1 MKIAISNLKGG
12 VGKSTIS
19 QNLAVCFA
27 HMGFKTCLVDTD
39 TNQNSLAWSGVRPDS
54 LPSITVV
61 GATDTKALGKTV
73 DNLHK
78 DYEVVIID
86 GTPSL
91 SEMTTRIII
100 AADLLIIPIL
110 PSAHDFRAM
119 QPFFER
125 YAQAKEFR
133 GDIPAFFLINQ
144 FSPAANVYKRMSEA
158 IKNLEIEVLETVIHR
173 RAAYAETA
181 IDGKGVYESPDV
193 KARDEMV
200 RLTRELLEKAEK
212 LGLIQPQEA

>member
-12 VGKSTIS
+12 VGKSTLS

-39 TNQNSLAWSGVRPDS
+39 ANQNSLAWSGVRPDQ
-54 LPSITVV
+54 LPSVTVV
-61 GATDTKALGKTV
+61 GATDPKALGKAV
-73 DNLHK
+73 DNLHR
-78 DYEVVIID
+78 DYDAVIID

-100 AADLLIIPIL
+100 AADILLIPIL

-125 YAQAKEFR
+125 LDQAREFR
-133 GDIPAFFLINQ
+133 GEIPAFFVINQ
-144 FSPAANVYKRMSEA
+144 FSPSANVYKRMADA
-158 IKNLEIEVLETVIHR
+158 IRGLGIEVLETVVHR

-181 IDGKGVYESPDV
+181 IDGKGTYEGGDP

-200 RLTRELLEKAEK
+200 RLTREVLDKAAIFN
-212 LGLIQPQEA
+212 LIKAQ

>member
-12 VGKSTIS
+12 VGKSTLS

-39 TNQNSLAWSGVRPDS
+39 ANQNSLAWSGVRPDT
-54 LPSITVV
+54 LPSVTVV
-61 GATDTKALGKTV
+61 GATDPKALGKAV
-73 DNLHK
+73 DNLHR
-78 DYEVVIID
+78 DYDAVLID

-100 AADLLIIPIL
+100 AADLLLIPIL
-110 PSAHDFRAM
+110 PSAHDFRSM

-125 YAQAKEFR
+125 LDQAREFR
-133 GDIPAFFLINQ
+133 GDIPAFFVINQ
-144 FSPAANVYKRMSEA
+144 YSPSANVYKRMAEA
-158 IKNLEIEVLETVIHR
+158 IRELGIEVLDTVIHR

-181 IDGKGVYESPDV
+181 IDGKGTYEGSDL
-193 KARDEMV
+193 KARDEMI
-200 RLTRELLEKAEK
+200 RLTREVLDKAA
-212 LGLIQPQEA
+212 LFNLIKTQ

>member
-12 VGKSTIS
+12 VGKSTLS

-39 TNQNSLAWSGVRPDS
+39 TNQNSLAWSGVRPDA
-54 LPSITVV
+54 LPSVTVV
-61 GATDTKALGKTV
+61 GATDPKALGKAV
-73 DNLHK
+73 DNLHR
-78 DYEVVIID
+78 DYDAVIID

-100 AADLLIIPIL
+100 AADLLLIPIL

-125 YAQAKEFR
+125 LDQAREFR
-133 GDIPAFFLINQ
+133 GEIPAFFIINQ
-144 FSPAANVYKRMSEA
+144 YSANANVYKRMAEA
-158 IKNLEIEVLETVIHR
+158 IRGLGIEVLETAVHR
-173 RAAYAETA
+173 RAIYAETA
-181 IDGKGVYESPDV
+181 IDGKGAYEGSDP
-193 KARDEMV
+193 KARDEMI
-200 RLTRELLEKAEK
+200 RLTREVLDKAAIFN
-212 LGLIQPQEA
+212 LIKAQ